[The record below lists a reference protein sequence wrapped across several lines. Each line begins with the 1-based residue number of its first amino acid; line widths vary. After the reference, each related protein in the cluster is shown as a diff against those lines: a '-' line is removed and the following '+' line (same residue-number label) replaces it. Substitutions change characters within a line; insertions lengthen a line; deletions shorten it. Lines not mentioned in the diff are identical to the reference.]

1 MAEAEHSAG
10 WRNGRKGAFGKPKGN
25 GITRR
30 LRSAKSRRGNRTM
43 SGTLPSSRDWS
54 AEEDREALQKGKAVT
69 GPEGLGLLVRGNL

>member
-1 MAEAEHSAG
+1 
-10 WRNGRKGAFGKPKGN
+10 
-25 GITRR
+25 
-30 LRSAKSRRGNRTM
+30 M